1 MITSVLIANRGEIA
15 CRVIETAR
23 SMGLRTIAV
32 YSEADAN
39 ALHVEMADE
48 AYLLGPAAAA
58 ESYLRQD
65 KILDAARKSGADAIH
80 PGYGFLSE
88 NAEFAEA
95 CAEAGVLFVG
105 PPADAI
111 RAMGLKDRAK
121 VLMQDANVP
130 VVPGYHGNNQ
140 DPAFLAAEAE
150 KIGYPVLIKAVAG
163 GGGKGMRRVD
173 AAGEFD
179 KALASAQR
187 EAKAAFGDDHV
198 LIEKFVSRPRHIEVQ
213 VFADAHGNVVHLFE
227 RDCSVQRRH
236 QKVVE
241 EAPAPG
247 MPQEMRDAMGKAACE
262 AARAIGYRGA
272 GTVEFI
278 ADASEGLRADR
289 FYFMEMNTRLQVE
302 HPVTEM
308 ITGQDLVEWQLRVVS
323 NEELPLK
330 QDDILLDGHAVEV
343 RLYAEDPNKQ
353 FFPSTGKLKEFW
365 MPEEGDGV
373 RIDAGVQ
380 LGDDISIYYDPMIA
394 KVIAWGDTRDAA
406 RQLLIK
412 ALGEV
417 EVVGVTT
424 NAAFLKD
431 VVGHPVF
438 ASGEMDT
445 GFIEAHTKDLLPGK
459 QAAPADIAAF
469 AALAL
474 AQNRTLRAARGSD
487 ADPYSPWNDVGGWRL
502 VGTASEKLTL
512 VDGDTQVSADV
523 TYGADAIAVSL
534 EGAEGR
540 VSAYRV
546 AEGVIEA
553 VVNGARLSAGVHID
567 DDTVSVMK
575 DGATWTF
582 DVPDPLDVDA
592 ADAAALGGVEAP
604 MTGKITQVWVT
615 AGDRVQRGAP
625 LIALEAMKMEHTLNA
640 PADVTVAEVLAAP
653 GDQVEGGAALVV
665 FEASDD

>member
-65 KILDAARKSGADAIH
+65 RILDAVRKSGADAIH

-130 VVPGYHGNNQ
+130 VVPGYHGDNQ
-140 DPAFLAAEAE
+140 DPVFLAAEAE

-173 AAGEFD
+173 DAGDFD

-247 MPQEMRDAMGKAACE
+247 MPQDMRDAMGKAACE

-323 NEELPLK
+323 NEELPMK

-380 LGDDISIYYDPMIA
+380 LGDEISIYYDPMIA

-412 ALGEV
+412 ALGDV

-424 NAAFLKD
+424 NAAFLKA
-431 VVGHPVF
+431 VVSHPVF

-445 GFIEAHTKDLLPGK
+445 GFIEAHTTELLTGK

-474 AQNRTLRAARGSD
+474 AQNRTLQAARGND

-502 VGTASEKLTL
+502 VGTASETLTL
-512 VDGDTQVSADV
+512 LDGDTRLAAEV
-523 TYGADAIAVSL
+523 TYGADAISVAL
-534 EGAEGR
+534 EGAEGL
-540 VSAYRV
+540 VSTHRV

-553 VVNGARLSAGVHID
+553 VVNGARMSAGVHIE

-604 MTGKITQVWVT
+604 MTGKITQVWVK
-615 AGDRVQRGAP
+615 AGDSVQCGAP

-640 PADVTVAEVLAAP
+640 PADVTVAEVLAVA

-665 FEASDD
+665 FDASDE